1 MQPNR
6 VARTSWVLK
15 TGGPGPSPAN
25 RCSSGGGRRQRRGLG
40 AGVFER
46 RTDGGN
52 RRLHPGGHRRE
63 NARRD
68 PQTKQLTEKPFGV
81 NLIPDG
87 GK

>member
-6 VARTSWVLK
+6 VARILVLK
-15 TGGPGPSPAN
+15 NRWSGALSAN
-25 RCSSGGGRRQRRGLG
+25 RCSSGGGRRQRRWAWR
-40 AGVFER
+40 AGPER

-68 PQTKQLTEKPFGV
+68 PQTKQLTEKP
-81 NLIPDG
+81 LAST
-87 GK
+87 